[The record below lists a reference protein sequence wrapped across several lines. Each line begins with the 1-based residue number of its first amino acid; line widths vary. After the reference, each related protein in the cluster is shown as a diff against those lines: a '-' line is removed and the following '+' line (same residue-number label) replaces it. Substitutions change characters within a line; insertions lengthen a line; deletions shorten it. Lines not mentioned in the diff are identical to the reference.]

1 MSISEKRVRQIVL
14 EEAQRALK
22 TTRIAGTRRLKEGM
36 DDDAEGVDDYDTG
49 SAGYDHDHWGASGGH
64 WASGHN
70 GLQYMGGDGGG
81 LGLVFDR
88 FNTALADLADYAN
101 EEAPDDEADG
111 EMLSVFD
118 AAMHQVKVI
127 LGTAAGR
134 ED

>member
-22 TTRIAGTRRLKEGM
+22 TTHTASTRRLKEGL

-49 SAGYDHDHWGASGGH
+49 SDGYDHDHWGPSDGH

-70 GLQYMGGDGGG
+70 GLQYMGGDGG

-88 FNTALADLADYAN
+88 FNTALADLADYADV
-101 EEAPDDEADG
+101 EAPDDEGDG
-111 EMLSVFD
+111 EMLSVVD